1 MSLEMVF
8 CLIRK
13 ILLTMRDG
21 EIRLIVRGGR
31 IKHVNVLKEA
41 KLKAGLEDIGTDS
54 GEKVV

>member
-1 MSLEMVF
+1 MYTQDVF
-8 CLIRK
+8 RLITC
-13 ILLTMRDG
+13 ILSSMRDG

-31 IKHVNVLKEA
+31 VKHVNVLKEA